1 MTAYTNCC
9 GDVISFQFDVVAYF
23 EKQRQLRSRDLESG
37 GQLFGV
43 VNICGVVIT
52 AASGPYSN
60 DMRSSRRYRSNPVQ
74 AQEEIERRAKGGLL
88 YLGEWHTHYQR
99 RPRPSIDDVAAI
111 TALATSSVLNM
122 RHLILLIVGN
132 GSCSERHCIESCS
145 KNEVIKWEIA
155 EFSLTASSGSTKQDR

>member
-9 GDVISFQFDVVAYF
+9 GDVISFQFDVVAYL
-23 EKQRQLRSRDLESG
+23 EKQIQLRPSDLESG

-43 VNICGVVIT
+43 VDICGVVVT

-74 AQEEIERRAKGGLL
+74 AQDEIERRAKGGLL

-99 RPRPSIDDVAAI
+99 RPRPSVDDVAAI
-111 TALATSSVLNM
+111 TALATSSLLNT
-122 RHLILLIVGN
+122 RHVILLIVGN
-132 GSCSERHCIESCS
+132 GGCSDRHYIESRS
-145 KNEVIKWEIA
+145 NDEVIKWDIA
-155 EFSLTASSGSTKQDR
+155 GFSLTASNGSTKQYT